1 MIKTSIVTSFPTIPA
16 MGPVT
21 RLTLRQAVKSAPVQ
35 RVYARA
41 IAEPPMS
48 AKRPPMA
55 KMTPKQRR
63 WVSANIDLPH
73 QRTGGLV
80 DKWKLL
86 VIDAGDG
93 ARVVLS
99 NSALGAKYALGD
111 MRGRHQQQ
119 FMKDNQWTPAV
130 EVRRVTFAA
139 ILDQMRR
146 DFTPNLR
153 DAMRVDGRRI

>member
-1 MIKTSIVTSFPTIPA
+1 MNKTSMVTSFPTIPD

-21 RLTLRQAVKSAPVQ
+21 RTVLRQAVKSAPVQ

-41 IAEPPMS
+41 IAEPPVS

-63 WVSANIDLPH
+63 WVFANIDLPH
-73 QRTGGLV
+73 QRTGGIV
-80 DKWKLL
+80 DQWKLL
-86 VIDAGDG
+86 VIEAGDG
-93 ARVVLS
+93 GRVVLS
-99 NSALGAKYALGD
+99 NSARGAKHALGD

-119 FMKDNQWTPAV
+119 FMRDNQWTPAT

-139 ILDQMRR
+139 IIEQMRR
-146 DFTPNLR
+146 DFTPTLR
-153 DAMRVDGRRI
+153 DAMRVDGRVI